1 MMNQDQIFRYDGS
14 RLADDFRTW
23 KDSDIIR
30 LAVYAIAEHE
40 SLTHFT
46 SVEDRFVI
54 AEMYR
59 ELRANPPVDC
69 GGSLEVEAYGNTYM
83 IATSDN
89 AQELAD
95 DIINDHADEQ
105 EGELDRTLA
114 INGVC
119 TTYVCFN
126 RDMFVQDCGFDWASY
141 LISYDGVV
149 NEIFTKEWDDRG
161 ICRSLEVFNIW
172 RTD

>member
-1 MMNQDQIFRYDGS
+1 MMHQDQIFRYDGS

-23 KDSDIIR
+23 NDNDLIR

-40 SLTHFT
+40 SLSMDT
-46 SVEDRFVI
+46 ENDRLI
-54 AEMYR
+54 LAEMYY
-59 ELRANPPVDC
+59 ELRIHPPVDC
-69 GGSLEVEAYGNTYM
+69 GGSLEVEAYDNTYT
-83 IATSDN
+83 IATTDN

-95 DIINDHADEQ
+95 DIIQEHADEQ
-105 EGELDRTLA
+105 ECELDRTLA
-114 INGVC
+114 INGVN

-126 RDMFVQDCGFDWASY
+126 RDMFVQDCGYDWGSY
-141 LISYDGVV
+141 IAHYDGTV

-161 ICRSLEVFNIW
+161 ICRSLDVFNIW

>member
-1 MMNQDQIFRYDGS
+1 MISNDQIFRYDGS

-23 KDSDIIR
+23 EGSDLIR

-40 SLTHFT
+40 SLDLK
-46 SVEDRFVI
+46 SANDRFII

-59 ELRANPPVDC
+59 ELRTNEPVDC
-69 GGSLEVEAYGNTYM
+69 GGELEVEAYGNTYM
-83 IATSDN
+83 IATSDQ
-89 AQELAD
+89 AQALAE

-126 RDMFVQDCGFDWASY
+126 RDMFVQDCGYDWANY

>member
-1 MMNQDQIFRYDGS
+1 MMHQDQIFRYDGS

-23 KDSDIIR
+23 SDNDLIR

-40 SLTHFT
+40 SWTKM
-46 SVEDRFVI
+46 SVEDREAI
-54 AEMYR
+54 AQVYN
-59 ELRANPPVDC
+59 ELRSDPPVDC
-69 GGSLEVEAYGNTYM
+69 GGSLEVEAYGNAYM

-89 AQELAD
+89 AQELAE
-95 DIINDHADEQ
+95 DIIQEHADEQ
-105 EGELDRTLA
+105 EAELDRTLA
-114 INGVC
+114 INGVT

-126 RDMFVQDCGFDWASY
+126 RDMFVQDCGYDWGSY
-141 LISYDGVV
+141 IAHYDGTV

-161 ICRSLEVFNIW
+161 ICRSLDVFNIW